1 MGRGQWHLWIMPE
14 VRGLDELLKKLDLLP
29 YAVSKLVVA
38 RALRKGAEPI
48 RAEAEHEAPRLSG
61 RLQREEVIAVG
72 EQTATEAIAK
82 IGPSRKAFYGLFQEF
97 GTAHQ
102 TPQKFLEPA
111 FESKVSE
118 ATDVI
123 GKELAAGIEKAMR

>member
-1 MGRGQWHLWIMPE
+1 MPDIQ
-14 VRGLDELLKKLDLLP
+14 GLDELLKKLDALP

-48 RAEAEHEAPRLSG
+48 RAEAEREAPFLSG
-61 RLQREEVIAVG
+61 RLQQEEVITVG

-82 IGPSRKAFYGLFQEF
+82 IGPSKKAFYGLFQEL

-111 FESKVSE
+111 FEAKVSE
-118 ATDVI
+118 ATQLI
-123 GKELAAGIEKAMR
+123 GEELAAGIEKAMR

>member
-1 MGRGQWHLWIMPE
+1 MPE
-14 VRGLDELLKKLDLLP
+14 IRGLDQFLKKLDALP

-48 RAEAEHEAPRLSG
+48 RGEAEREAPHRTG
-61 RLQREEVIAVG
+61 ELQREEVIAVG

-82 IGPSRKAFYGLFQEF
+82 IGPSRKAFYGLFQEH

-111 FESKVSE
+111 FEAKVSE
-118 ATDVI
+118 ATDAI
-123 GKELAAGIEKAMR
+123 GQELAAGIEKAMR